1 MDILPELLWDIW
13 KKGKTL
19 SQSIDKFCDAEL
31 LRAYD
36 DIELKKD
43 YNNKNSSEN
52 NWQSVIGGALKE
64 VSELNYHS
72 QNKKDA
78 LDKLKLNLLNK
89 IISEK
94 LIGLGYEAPIKSADY
109 PKIIPLH
116 IWPHKINEIKVLRS

>member
-1 MDILPELLWDIW
+1 M
-13 KKGKTL
+13 
-19 SQSIDKFCDAEL
+19 
-31 LRAYD
+31 
-36 DIELKKD
+36 
-43 YNNKNSSEN
+43 
-52 NWQSVIGGALKE
+52 KE